1 MVKDSC
7 SREVDFKQI
16 HNIEGDLWDTFIEV
30 IDPKE
35 GEVILDAM
43 GAYGDLIARI
53 RSRVS
58 WVEICRK
65 YYN

>member
-43 GAYGDLIARI
+43 GAYGDLIKRI
-53 RSRVS
+53 RS
-58 WVEICRK
+58 
-65 YYN
+65 